1 MAAVKMGEGVIK
13 VTGEVGTG
21 KTMVCRKLI
30 EQVESEVELVYLPNP
45 VLNGEQLQFA
55 VARELGIEDTD
66 PLKVVSLI
74 QERLIQ
80 IHSLGKRRY

>member
-1 MAAVKMGEGVIK
+1 MPHYEAIQTILAAVQMGEGVIK

-30 EQVESEVELVYLPNP
+30 EQIESQVVLVYLPNP

-55 VARELGIEDTD
+55 
-66 PLKVVSLI
+66 
-74 QERLIQ
+74 
-80 IHSLGKRRY
+80 